1 MKKISVVIPCYNE
14 EEVIETT
21 YQRMNEVM
29 KEMSEYEY
37 ELIFVNDGSKDKT
50 LEKLQNICNND
61 ANSKIVNFA
70 RNFGHQIAITAGL
83 DFATGDY
90 IAFIDADLQD
100 PPEIITEMVAKLEE
114 GYNVAYG
121 KRKKRKGETIFKKA
135 TAKAFY
141 RVLKHFSDVDIPVDT
156 GDFRVID
163 KKVADVLRNL
173 KEKDR
178 FIRGLVS
185 WSGFKQIAV
194 EFDRQERKAGETKYT
209 LKKMVKL
216 SLDGI
221 LSFSIKPL
229 LFSVEFGITS
239 CFIAVVFLIIG
250 LIFKLMLVSDVLII
264 FTILL
269 IGGLNLMCL
278 GIIGEYIG
286 RIYNEVKGRPLY
298 TIEGLINFNKNN

>member
-21 YQRMNEVM
+21 YQKMNEVM

-50 LEKLQNICNND
+50 LEKLESICNND
-61 ANSKIVNFA
+61 SNSKIVNFA

-90 IAFIDADLQD
+90 IVFIDADLQD
-100 PPEIITEMVAKLEE
+100 PPEIIPEMVARLEE

-141 RVLKHFSDVDIPVDT
+141 RVLKYFSDVDIPVDT

-163 KKVADVLRNL
+163 KKVAEVLRNL

-194 EFDRQERKAGETKYT
+194 EFERQERKAGETKYS

-221 LSFSIKPL
+221 LSFSSKPL
-229 LFSVEFGITS
+229 LFSVEFGIIS
-239 CFIAVVFLIIG
+239 CFIAFVFLILG
-250 LIFKLMLVSDVLII
+250 LIFKLMLVPDILII

-298 TIEGLINFNKNN
+298 TIDELINFNENN

>member
-14 EEVIETT
+14 EDVIEVT
-21 YQRMNEVM
+21 YQRMNSVM
-29 KEMSEYEY
+29 KDMTEYEY

-50 LEKLQNICNND
+50 LEKLMNICKSD
-61 ANSKIVNFA
+61 SNSKIINFA

-100 PPEIITEMVAKLEE
+100 PPELIKEMVTKLEE

-141 RVLKHFSDVDIPVDT
+141 RVLRNLSDVDIPVDT

-163 KKVADVLRNL
+163 RKVADVLRNL

-194 EFDRQERKAGETKYT
+194 EFDRDERKAGETKYT

-221 LSFSIKPL
+221 LSFSSKPL
-229 LFSVEFGITS
+229 LFSVEFGIIS
-239 CFIAVVFLIIG
+239 CFISFVFLILG
-250 LIFKLMLVSDVLII
+250 LIFKFMLVPDILII

-269 IGGLNLMCL
+269 MGGLNLMCL

-286 RIYNEVKGRPLY
+286 RIYNEAKARPLY
-298 TIEGLINFNKNN
+298 TIDELINFKDND